1 MPCPPRYRRR
11 LLQGPCHVLD
21 FGQREDGSGLSFSQS
36 RLCARQS
43 GPHVTELCAIVRHRP
58 PNGPSGRMCPGYMLR
73 TRDAMPVPW
82 PALFGTPGGQ
92 KKCRLTGG
100 GACTSV
106 GLGGRRP
113 MPSILAKND
122 VGMLTADVVQRGSI
136 EAIDARRQQRR
147 LRYFPRIAFRNAAIL
162 ATAATGRS
170 TSTFTSPAST
180 SPEWPSSE
188 SI

>member
-1 MPCPPRYRRR
+1 MPRGALKTRAIIAEACLAPLAASGDCYRVRATFLTSVKGRTAPDCPFRNPAYARGNQDHTLPNFAQSSGVGRPMDRR
-11 LLQGPCHVLD
+11 G
-21 FGQREDGSGLSFSQS
+21 
-36 RLCARQS
+36 A
-43 GPHVTELCAIVRHRP
+43 
-58 PNGPSGRMCPGYMLR
+58 
-73 TRDAMPVPW
+73 
-82 PALFGTPGGQ
+82 Q

-136 EAIDARRQQRR
+136 EAIDAQRELRR
-147 LRYFPRIAFRNAAIL
+147 LRYFPRIAFRHAAIL